1 MCGIIKDGG
10 MNLVSLFCV
19 GVKCVSKMFC
29 SIYVGVLCSI
39 LLLV

>member
-1 MCGIIKDGG
+1 

-29 SIYVGVLCSI
+29 GIYVGI